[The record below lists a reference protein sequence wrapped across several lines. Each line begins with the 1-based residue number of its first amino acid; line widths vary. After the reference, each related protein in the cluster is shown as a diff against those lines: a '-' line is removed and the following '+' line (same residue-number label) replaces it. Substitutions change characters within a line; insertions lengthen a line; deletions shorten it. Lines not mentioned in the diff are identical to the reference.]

1 VITPSS
7 PLGKKARESE
17 GVELKARIG
26 DGGGWNGTQDA
37 LAPSRMAC
45 FFGPC
50 VRARHPRGV
59 EEASGGE
66 EFGVHGLLWFCPFAA
81 WRCVE
86 VTRESRLTLT
96 TTNKTVD
103 FFSFSQCFFF
113 VSTTFSY
120 QKNLCRKMQ
129 RVVGGTK
136 LVGGVLEILAI

>member
-1 VITPSS
+1 MITPSS

-113 VSTTFSY
+113 CFDYVFISKKSVPENA
-120 QKNLCRKMQ
+120 KGRWWH
-129 RVVGGTK
+129 
-136 LVGGVLEILAI
+136 